1 MRIRTA
7 ISALSTRQGSSPVAS
22 LVLASKATSLLNCDH
37 DKKPQVPSFDTLAR
51 SLSQRKSSSPLQS
64 TSYTLFSK
72 NTRGGGTP
80 LRACLGLAALIF
92 CLQPAHAQIAK
103 VVDDSSGRQ
112 FFVNSDPAP
121 SRFGSTRF
129 GSAAKPHATIYLP
142 AESSFR
148 GPSRPAMTIDRDG
161 AERIVREASE
171 RHHMDPALVRAVI
184 ETESNWNAT
193 AKSRKGALGLMQL
206 IPTTAVRFGV
216 NDAFSPQQNVDAG
229 VRYLKTLLDRYNG
242 NLDLALAAYNA
253 GEGAVDRAHGIPAFR
268 ETREYVQKVQNAYFR
283 PGSGRMENL
292 WSNPHAIRKDTESA
306 NGRVIFTND

>member
-7 ISALSTRQGSSPVAS
+7 IPAGMCLAT
-22 LVLASKATSLLNCDH
+22 LV
-37 DKKPQVPSFDTLAR
+37 
-51 SLSQRKSSSPLQS
+51 
-64 TSYTLFSK
+64 
-72 NTRGGGTP
+72 
-80 LRACLGLAALIF
+80 F
-92 CLQPAHAQIAK
+92 CPRPAQAQIVK

-112 FFVNSDPAP
+112 FFINSEPP
-121 SRFGSTRF
+121 QTRF
-129 GSAAKPHATIYLP
+129 GAAKFGAPKSHATIYLP
-142 AESSFR
+142 AESSFTR
-148 GPSRPAMTIDRDG
+148 PSRPAMSIDRDG
-161 AERIVREASE
+161 AEKLVREAAE

-184 ETESNWNAT
+184 ETESNWNAS

-206 IPTTAVRFGV
+206 IPTTAVRLGV

-283 PGSGRMENL
+283 PGSGRMEGL
-292 WSNPHAIRKDTESA
+292 WVNPHAIRKDTDSA
-306 NGRVIFTND
+306 SGRVIFTND